1 MAFRYGGKSK
11 KYNVMDIQ
19 IGLYSGIMI
28 GVRTF
33 PYTEVY
39 PYTETHVYI
48 PFLYIAFIN
57 LPNLEE

>member
-1 MAFRYGGKSK
+1 
-11 KYNVMDIQ
+11 MDIQ